1 MLIQLI
7 NEETTGRKRA
17 PSVINEWRNSRFGL
31 KVSSFHSFR
40 SHTEGGNSESG
51 FVIKFPVVQRR
62 KQTKSV
68 WFSTLKACVGALG
81 LGYLKAHFFEDFL
94 DQSAKTDKDVD
105 ALLLILLF
113 IVDPEHVQ

>member
-17 PSVINEWRNSRFGL
+17 PSVTDEWSTSRFGL
-31 KVSSFHSFR
+31 KVSSFHSFSSR
-40 SHTEGGNSESG
+40 MEGGNSESG
-51 FVIKFPVVQRR
+51 FVMTFPAVQRR
-62 KQTKSV
+62 NQTKSG
-68 WFSTLKACVGALG
+68 WFSKLTPCVGALG

-94 DQSAKTDKDVD
+94 DQRSKTDKDVD
-105 ALLLILLF
+105 ALLLILLL